1 MDGKRELELT
11 PELLEFA
18 KACALQEARKYCP
31 RWIDFD
37 DVVGDVQLRLLKDPP
52 KYDPSKGA
60 SVKTLLHTVV
70 RRLVLKY
77 ASREKLRGER
87 FMQVAERE
95 TAGEQ
100 EEEETPRDDFP
111 VELGRGRDRKKTVN
125 RRVALLDKSSATDDV
140 LQFIDNSETQALC
153 RLVIECGGNVSEAAR
168 RLGLSEGTVR
178 YRLRLLAPKLR
189 AAGFHPVEG
198 MTWEDEE
205 E

>member
-1 MDGKRELELT
+1 MDEKRELELT
-11 PELLEFA
+11 AELLEFA
-18 KACALQEARKYCP
+18 RACALQEARKFCSARVEY
-31 RWIDFD
+31 D
-37 DVVGDVQLRLLKDPP
+37 DVVQEVLLKLLENPP

-60 SVKTLLHTVV
+60 SEKTLLHTIV

-77 ASREKLRGER
+77 VSREKRRGER
-87 FMQVAERE
+87 LPQVVVRE

-100 EEEETPRDDFP
+100 DEEKAQDEAFP

-125 RRVALLDKSSATDDV
+125 RRVALLDKFSATDDV